1 MPDTK
6 ELSFEEAVRW
16 LTAHAGTAVWVAVST
31 REGVHLLTLATVLQV
46 PEGET
51 WRPLPG
57 TPVELE
63 PDQLERATIRAS
75 TSPRVSFIPGRLSPR
90 FRSYAF
96 AIAPSASDATAIL
109 PAQYCGSAEKAVA
122 AAV

>member
-1 MPDTK
+1 VPDTK

-16 LTAHAGTAVWVAVST
+16 LSAHAGTAVWVAVST

-57 TPVELE
+57 TPIELE
-63 PDQLERATIRAS
+63 PDQLERATIRAGVLKLRLAGGIDVDVWRRIERHRWP
-75 TSPRVSFIPGRLSPR
+75 TGEVALVDPSPRADG
-90 FRSYAF
+90 
-96 AIAPSASDATAIL
+96 
-109 PAQYCGSAEKAVA
+109 
-122 AAV
+122 